1 MCLHE
6 YIAGACVQT
15 ESRSKYTFTQTRL
28 PVQLI
33 NIALSDCTCHY
44 FRLLEMTVDVCFEG
58 VDLAKEIV
66 ALFEVLVV

>member
-6 YIAGACVQT
+6 YIASACVKT

-33 NIALSDCTCHY
+33 NITLSDCTCHD
-44 FRLLEMTVDVCFEG
+44 FRLLQMTVDVGFEG
-58 VDLAKEIV
+58 VDLAEEIV